1 MEESNA
7 LLEKMSTEN
16 GFFPAPMVRLHI
28 YLFIYL
34 FIFWLLVYLLIEP
47 GDLKWKENLLFP
59 PYMSLKEKILLVS
72 LLFPS

>member
-1 MEESNA
+1 
-7 LLEKMSTEN
+7 
-16 GFFPAPMVRLHI
+16 MVRLHI

>member
-28 YLFIYL
+28 YLL